1 MSERTMMAS
10 AISHKPAHVRL
21 CIICEVPPS
30 VTYAGQPA
38 EFGLQDTRQNLHAGI
53 AQPDGSLRFVCEV
66 SVKPSQAGDAPDFGG
81 PLVHGPSG
89 ARFLYLS
96 LRQPGGAW
104 IRRLKVPL
112 AGITWAQIADANR
125 LPNGALVARV
135 SGAGSGTV
143 PLLGD
148 GWATTE

>member
-1 MSERTMMAS
+1 MTS
-10 AISHKPAHVRL
+10 AISHRPAHVRL

-38 EFGLQDTRQNLHAGI
+38 EFGLQDTRQNLHAGV
-53 AQPDGSLRFVCEV
+53 AQPDGSLRFLCEV
-66 SVKPSQAGDAPDFGG
+66 SVKPSQAGHAPDFGG
-81 PLVHGPSG
+81 PFVHGPRG
-89 ARFLYLS
+89 ARFLYLG
-96 LRQPGGAW
+96 LRDADSAW

-112 AGITWAQIADANR
+112 AGITWEQVADTNL
-125 LPNGALVARV
+125 LPSGALVARV

-148 GWATTE
+148 KWVVSEQELRR